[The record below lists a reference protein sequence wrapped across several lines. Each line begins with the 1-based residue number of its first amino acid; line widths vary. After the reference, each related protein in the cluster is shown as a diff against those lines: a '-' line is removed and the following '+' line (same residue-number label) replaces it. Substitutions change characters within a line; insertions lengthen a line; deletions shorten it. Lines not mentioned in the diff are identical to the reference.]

1 MFKEIGKGLLGVAIV
16 LTLFF
21 FFLGSIVFS
30 HFELQQKNILRYFIF
45 LNNIISN

>member
-21 FFLGSIVFS
+21 FFIGYKVF
-30 HFELQQKNILRYFIF
+30 ILNSFY
-45 LNNIISN
+45 

>member
-21 FFLGSIVFS
+21 FLGAKVF
-30 HFELQQKNILRYFIF
+30 ILTSVY
-45 LNNIISN
+45 

>member
-21 FFLGSIVFS
+21 FFLGAKVFILTSIF
-30 HFELQQKNILRYFIF
+30 
-45 LNNIISN
+45 